1 MVDPYDTQNLTPPI
15 PSCPYVA
22 PLMVYFKVMEQL
34 EVSDIYNQGDNILE
48 ETVSFMKQI
57 LFIHLQSSIKL
68 WIRFNIKSKNVRNG
82 FLSQSLQSRRS
93 SSPSFSLE
101 SSMHWPG
108 MDFVLWPPSFL
119 LPPRDITSS
128 GR

>member
-15 PSCPYVA
+15 PSCLHIA

-68 WIRFNIKSKNVRNG
+68 
-82 FLSQSLQSRRS
+82 
-93 SSPSFSLE
+93 
-101 SSMHWPG
+101 
-108 MDFVLWPPSFL
+108 
-119 LPPRDITSS
+119 
-128 GR
+128 